1 MTQRPGVTGW
11 CSPRAT
17 RSGTWPAIPP
27 PASGEWTQSL
37 ARHTGTQGADAVTFT
52 TGAAHTLTINGR
64 AYVYDPAVVSELV
77 VDGAGGA
84 DSIAITGSTGDEE
97 VLLDG
102 TSVVVTGPGYELRAT
117 GFARIAVNAGAGEN
131 DAAMMRGSSGSL
143 RLYSYAGWSALCDSA
158 GSFYHRVERFETV
171 AVEAAATGSDYAF
184 LYDSSGDDRLTASE
198 DKVEMDRAPG
208 WTDTAVSGLRV
219 YAYASEGFDTAGLAG
234 SPPYS
239 NRFYGYPD
247 YIILT
252 DSTVSF
258 YYYASGFDAVTAVAA
273 AGGVQYAYLYDSA
286 GADRLEASPS
296 ETAMHRAAPWSD
308 TTAKGFSRVY
318 AYSIRGGDDSAVL
331 AGSAAGGNRFYGY
344 ANYGTLSD
352 SAGSFYH

>member
-1 MTQRPGVTGW
+1 
-11 CSPRAT
+11 
-17 RSGTWPAIPP
+17 
-27 PASGEWTQSL
+27 
-37 ARHTGTQGADAVTFT
+37 
-52 TGAAHTLTINGR
+52 
-64 AYVYDPAVVSELV
+64 
-77 VDGAGGA
+77 
-84 DSIAITGSTGDEE
+84 
-97 VLLDG
+97 
-102 TSVVVTGPGYELRAT
+102 
-117 GFARIAVNAGAGEN
+117 
-131 DAAMMRGSSGSL
+131 
-143 RLYSYAGWSALCDSA
+143 
-158 GSFYHRVERFETV
+158 
-171 AVEAAATGSDYAF
+171 
-184 LYDSSGDDRLTASE
+184 
-198 DKVEMDRAPG
+198 MDRAPG
-208 WTDTAVSGLRV
+208 WTDTAVSGFARV

-234 SPPYS
+234 SPPYA

-247 YIILT
+247 YSILT
-252 DSTVSF
+252 DSTGSF

-352 SAGSFYH
+352 SAGSFYHYASGFAELAASAAGSGNAAYLYGSSGNDVLTARPARVEFDRAAGWSDTVATGFERVYAYASGGGLDRAYLYDSSGNDTLFGRGDYGYLTDSRGSYYLYFKYFDEVFAHSEDDDKSTRDIVNVNPSLLYLLELEGTW